1 MSGAEEFRLRD
12 NVLVTVLRSGRD
24 NGGRLLEVESTFPP
38 GVAGPP
44 AHVHSKETE
53 EFTVLDGRLWVRI
66 GRRRLHLE
74 QGESASIPP
83 GTVYAF
89 ANRSDAP
96 VSFRAVS
103 TLPPQPL
110 RGTGGTPAGILEQM
124 VRLQAEAGSRRTPLL
139 RIARLNQGED
149 QTFFLPGLPRPAQR
163 LLWNALAALAREPR
177 RHT

>member
-1 MSGAEEFRLRD
+1 VSGAEEFRLRD

-74 QGESASIPP
+74 QGQSASIPP
-83 GTVYAF
+83 GTVHAF
-89 ANRSDAP
+89 ANRSGAP
-96 VSFRAVS
+96 VTFRAVS
-103 TLPPQPL
+103 
-110 RGTGGTPAGILEQM
+110 TPAGILEQM
-124 VRLQAEAGSRRTPLL
+124 VRIQAEAGSRRTPLL

>member
-1 MSGAEEFRLRD
+1 
-12 NVLVTVLRSGRD
+12 
-24 NGGRLLEVESTFPP
+24 
-38 GVAGPP
+38 
-44 AHVHSKETE
+44 VHSRETE

-124 VRLQAEAGSRRTPLL
+124 VRLQAQAGRTPLL

-149 QTFFLPGLPRPAQR
+149 QTFFLPGLPRPPSGCCGT
-163 LLWNALAALAREPR
+163 LSR
-177 RHT
+177 RSPGSPGGSSDAYRPPATRSTVPVV